1 MGLSFYST
9 LPKSLRSIYLKG
21 FLKNPMALLGLTKIH
36 AIIHS
41 AKILKKYNLV
51 ELLTPVLGI
60 SILLSALPL
69 YVVAIIFIL
78 PTGYMA
84 FIISRK
90 FNSIFKR
97 GEIQNA

>member
-9 LPKSLRSIYLKG
+9 LPKAMRSIYLKG
-21 FLKNPMALLGLTKIH
+21 FCKNPIALLGLTKIH
-36 AIIHS
+36 ALIHS

-69 YVVAIIFIL
+69 YVTATIFVL
-78 PTGYMA
+78 SAGYMA
-84 FIISRK
+84 FIIINK
-90 FNSIFKR
+90 FRSKSKK
-97 GEIQNA
+97 EK